1 MKNLIIFVASVKLEK
16 EFRIFFIRLVFWNHY
31 KLLSAALACMTGRF
45 RAHFFGQF
53 WNKIAGM
60 SSEAHPSKA
69 DLIPDVLETGYSV
82 TAMLLWSI

>member
-1 MKNLIIFVASVKLEK
+1 
-16 EFRIFFIRLVFWNHY
+16 
-31 KLLSAALACMTGRF
+31 MTGRF

-60 SSEAHPSKA
+60 SSEAHPSRA